1 MEAAGS
7 VGMKSDAVAQPP
19 EEVAEAERQQLGLK
33 SEVMMQACW

>member
-7 VGMKSDAVAQPP
+7 VGMRFDAVAQPP